1 MNGLK
6 KILGWLFKRQL
17 EIEESKSSSH
27 SYVTIQRSVFLMEK
41 LVESTK
47 KTRLKKMKLCVYNTT
62 RVIVYKATF
71 SECIC
76 VI

>member
-6 KILGWLFKRQL
+6 KILGWLFKWQL

-47 KTRLKKMKLCVYNTT
+47 KTRFKKKKWSSV
-62 RVIVYKATF
+62 
-71 SECIC
+71 CITQE
-76 VI
+76 